1 MANISQIKLP
11 SGETYGVRAPVIPYG
26 EVDSTSTSTAYTA
39 TVSGI
44 SELVDGTIVML
55 KNGVVTSASGFTI
68 NVNGLGAKPVYNSM
82 ATGHGTTAP
91 TRDTT
96 IFNISYTMLF
106 VYSTDLV
113 SGGCWICYRG
123 YDGNTNTIGYQ
134 LRTNSGNLVASDT
147 GHKYRLWFT
156 SADGKKWVPINT
168 STSDNATTSRTLNTR
183 SIDPFGAIVYNSTNG
198 TVSSGAR
205 PAAATLWQQY
215 TLTIGYSYVK
225 TLTAWNPVFL
235 KCSPNTDGSAIMK
248 DIVQSLPSSND
259 GFIYIFLGT
268 AYSSTAIE
276 LNVNHP
282 VYYHDGTGIRLWT
295 GKAIPTKTSELTND
309 GDGTSAF
316 ATMADIGSLGGGTIT
331 GVKTT
336 AGVHTTID
344 VSSGNAS
351 FNVPTKTSHL
361 TNDSGFITS
370 ASLPTKVSDLT
381 NDSGFITGYTE
392 TDPVFSAS
400 AAAGITSTDINNWNN
415 KTSLWT
421 VSSGRQDSEYYWIL
435 SITQNNLWKIVN
447 TPGSDSGIRY
457 IKLPVESNGTVYSNV
472 QLQLPTTNGK
482 LALVSQIPTVPTNIS
497 AFTNDAGYLTS
508 YTETDPT
515 VPSWAKASTKPTYTA
530 SEVGALPDTTTIP
543 TKTSDLTNDSG
554 YITDVTLDGISF
566 VKSGGI
572 AELTSATLTAS
583 DDGNGNVT
591 LGLTGIGALSTAS
604 GVSF

>member
-68 NVNGLGAKPVYNSM
+68 NVNELGAKPVYNSM
-82 ATGHGTTAP
+82 ATGHDTTAP

-235 KCSPNTDGSAIMK
+235 KCSPNTDGSAVMK

-268 AYSSTAIE
+268 AYSATAIE

-282 VYYHDGTGIRLWT
+282 VYYHDGTGIRLWA

-309 GDGTSAF
+309 GNGTSAF
-316 ATMADIGSLGGGTIT
+316 ATMADIGGLGGGTIT

-336 AGVHTTID
+336 AGAHTTID

-361 TNDSGFITS
+361 TNDSGFIT
-370 ASLPTKVSDLT
+370 
-381 NDSGFITGYTE
+381 
-392 TDPVFSAS
+392 
-400 AAAGITSTDINNWNN
+400 
-415 KTSLWT
+415 
-421 VSSGRQDSEYYWIL
+421 
-435 SITQNNLWKIVN
+435 
-447 TPGSDSGIRY
+447 
-457 IKLPVESNGTVYSNV
+457 
-472 QLQLPTTNGK
+472 
-482 LALVSQIPTVPTNIS
+482 
-497 AFTNDAGYLTS
+497 
-508 YTETDPT
+508 
-515 VPSWAKASTKPTYTA
+515 
-530 SEVGALPDTTTIP
+530 
-543 TKTSDLTNDSG
+543 
-554 YITDVTLDGISF
+554 DVTLDGTS
-566 VKSGGI
+566 VVSSGI
-572 AELTSATLTAS
+572 ATLTSATLTAS
-583 DDGNGNVT
+583 DDGNGNVM
-591 LGLTGIGALSTAS
+591 LGLIGIGTLSTAS

>member
-82 ATGHGTTAP
+82 ATGYGTTAP

-106 VYSTDLV
+106 IYSTDLV

-123 YDGNTNTIGYQ
+123 YDANTNTIGYQ

-156 SADGKKWVPINT
+156 SADRKKWVPINT

-198 TVSSGAR
+198 TISSGSR
-205 PAAATLWQQY
+205 PAVTALWQQY

-235 KCSPNTDGSAIMK
+235 KCSPNTDGSAVMK

-268 AYSSTAIE
+268 AYSATAIE

-336 AGVHTTID
+336 AGAHTTIN

-370 ASLPTKVSDLT
+370 YTDTKNTAGSTNSDSKLYLIGATSQAANPQTYSNVGLYFNNGIYSETSIVSDWQSSISQEPG
-381 NDSGFITGYTE
+381 NITLSVNG
-392 TDPVFSAS
+392 
-400 AAAGITSTDINNWNN
+400 
-415 KTSLWT
+415 
-421 VSSGRQDSEYYWIL
+421 DSEYYI
-435 SITQNNLWKIVN
+435 SIDWNEGITIDGVV
-447 TPGSDSGIRY
+447 TPTENSHAANKKYVDDSI
-457 IKLPVESNGTVYSNV
+457 N
-472 QLQLPTTNGK
+472 
-482 LALVSQIPTVPTNIS
+482 AIS
-497 AFTNDAGYLTS
+497 
-508 YTETDPT
+508 
-515 VPSWAKASTKPTYTA
+515 
-530 SEVGALPDTTTIP
+530 IP
-543 TKTSDLTNDSG
+543 TKTSDLTNDAG
-554 YITDVTLDGISF
+554 YITGISSSDVTTALGYTPYNSTNPNGYTSNTGTITGITMNGSSKGISGVVNLGTVVTNVFLDGTS
-566 VKSGGI
+566 VVSSGT